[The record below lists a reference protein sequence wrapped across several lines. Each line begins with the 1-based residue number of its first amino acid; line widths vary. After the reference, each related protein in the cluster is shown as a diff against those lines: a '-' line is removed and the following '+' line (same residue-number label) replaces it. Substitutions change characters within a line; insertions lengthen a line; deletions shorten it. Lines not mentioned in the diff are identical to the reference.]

1 MERNTIINGVGN
13 HVETQCIASLRKPRW
28 KYMRKLIA
36 VMLSVLI
43 LLIWPVILWHKEIS
57 FDKIL
62 FINTWI
68 ELIGSGIIIAFMLY
82 LMTLLY
88 DKFVEKNI
96 EQKTICEMMR
106 ILENIKA
113 NVENKDNS
121 KLADIEIDIEIL
133 SSLSKSI
140 NDPAKRTKA
149 IIINATQGAPIKNKI
164 NQVRLTATND
174 EIINKINVMLN
185 KLKELL

>member
-1 MERNTIINGVGN
+1 
-13 HVETQCIASLRKPRW
+13 
-28 KYMRKLIA
+28 
-36 VMLSVLI
+36 
-43 LLIWPVILWHKEIS
+43 
-57 FDKIL
+57 
-62 FINTWI
+62 
-68 ELIGSGIIIAFMLY
+68 
-82 LMTLLY
+82 MTLLY